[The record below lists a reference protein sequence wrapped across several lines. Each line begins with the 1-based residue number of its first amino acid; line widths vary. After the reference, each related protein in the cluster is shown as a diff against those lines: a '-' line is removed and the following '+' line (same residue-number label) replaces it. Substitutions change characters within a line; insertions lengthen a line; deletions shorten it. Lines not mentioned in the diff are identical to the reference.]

1 MEWVGG
7 MNPDGGGVLSVW
19 PSPREFGGP
28 TICTSDALL
37 MLHVASMCASVQGCI
52 CHKPLQLSPR
62 RPHAEQRLLIPDA
75 VRDCRLQ
82 MHAACMLM
90 IACLLCPSITS
101 ASRTVSPCRTSIEW
115 PLTKP
120 NDDRIPRANALMLQG
135 LLEGLG
141 GWWMRPGATEA
152 ARQPVNLLT
161 VKSPPKAVIS
171 RAVHPSMPSIPRQPP
186 QKYKRT
192 KRSPCPPHRLF
203 HPLPS
208 RQPLNLSNSTQAHW
222 IWWWCTTAQ
231 LPIKYL
237 PLADYGR

>member
-1 MEWVGG
+1 MAAASC
-7 MNPDGGGVLSVW
+7 LSGPRLENLGDR
-19 PSPREFGGP
+19 PSARRMRCLCCMWQVCARLSKVAFV
-28 TICTSDALL
+28 TSRCSCHPEDHMPSSGCLFL
-37 MLHVASMCASVQGCI
+37 MRFVTAGC
-52 CHKPLQLSPR
+52 R
-62 RPHAEQRLLIPDA
+62 
-75 VRDCRLQ
+75 CRLQ

-141 GWWMRPGATEA
+141 GMVDASWSNGSSPTACEPPHCRIP
-152 ARQPVNLLT
+152 
-161 VKSPPKAVIS
+161 PPKAVIS

-208 RQPLNLSNSTQAHW
+208 RQPLNLSNSTQAHL
-222 IWWWCTTAQ
+222 IWWWCTTAR